1 MFCTFSVYVIL
12 YRFLLH
18 DFCYEFCEICIF
30 NPPTQIAVAVT
41 NTRATN
47 YSFWYLYTD
56 TQVNKSTFTHDQLC
70 LSAYLALT
78 VVSNDHF
85 GGTKVML
92 VIKQVRHQ
100 LRSKIDI
107 YIYSN

>member
-1 MFCTFSVYVIL
+1 MFCTLFFVYVIL

-18 DFCYEFCEICIF
+18 DLSYEFCGICIF

-47 YSFWYLYTD
+47 YSFWCLYTG

-70 LSAYLALT
+70 LSAYSAI
-78 VVSNDHF
+78 
-85 GGTKVML
+85 M
-92 VIKQVRHQ
+92 QARQ
-100 LRSKIDI
+100 
-107 YIYSN
+107 